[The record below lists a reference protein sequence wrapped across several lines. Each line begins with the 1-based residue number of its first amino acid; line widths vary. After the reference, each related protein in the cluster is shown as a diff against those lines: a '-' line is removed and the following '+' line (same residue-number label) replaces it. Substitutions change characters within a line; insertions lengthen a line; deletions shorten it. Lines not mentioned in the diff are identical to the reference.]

1 MARNTIKV
9 SQIVNDFLL
18 TMGHDDF
25 VNDIDEAVL
34 KNFAKRGIREFGFD
48 IMNRV
53 KSLKLS
59 VNSTNDTVELP
70 DDYVDMVKIGVVGT
84 DGIVYVL
91 GENKN
96 INISQKYKV
105 DSNANPIDSDNDGVY
120 DRVDSKSSTS
130 GSNNSTSRVGD
141 GFEDYVF
148 RNYIYGGV
156 EGRLYGVGGG
166 QYEGGYRVNLDRNRI
181 EMDTR
186 NNISEVVIEYIADE
200 ARSTDPSVH
209 IYLEEALRSYMYF
222 KVIERKAAVPIA
234 EKQRARQEYYNER
247 RKANAR
253 MKAFSKEEALKT
265 IRKNYKQAPKG

>member
-25 VNDIDEAVL
+25 VNDIDESVL

-48 IMNRV
+48 MMNRV

-59 VNSTNDTVELP
+59 VNSSTDTVDLP
-70 DDYVDMVKIGVVGT
+70 DDYVDMIKIGVVGS

-96 INISQKYKV
+96 INISQKYNT
-105 DSNANPIDSDNDGVY
+105 DSNGNPIDSDNDGVY
-120 DRVDSKSSTS
+120 DRVDSKGATSGTNSSTS
-130 GSNNSTSRVGD
+130 NIDD

-148 RNYIYGGV
+148 RNYVYGGM

-166 QYEGGYRVNLDRNRI
+166 QYEGGYRINLDQNRI
-181 EMDTR
+181 EMQTS
-186 NNISEVVIEYIADE
+186 NNITEVVVEYIADE
-200 ARSTDPSVH
+200 ARSVDPTVH
-209 IYLEEALRSYMYF
+209 IYLEEALRSYIYF
-222 KVIERKAAVPIA
+222 KIVERKSSVPLG
-234 EKQRARQEYYNER
+234 EKQRARSEYYNER
-247 RKANAR
+247 RKANSR

-265 IRKNYKQAPKG
+265 IRKNFKQSPKG

>member
-18 TMGHDDF
+18 TMGHDDY

-34 KNFAKRGIREFGFD
+34 KNFAKRGVREFGFD

-53 KSLKLS
+53 KSLKLT
-59 VNSTNDTVELP
+59 VNTTTDSVELP
-70 DDYVDMVKIGVVGT
+70 DDFVDMVKIGVVGT

-96 INISQKYKV
+96 INISQKYAT
-105 DSNANPIDSDNDGVY
+105 DSSGNRLDSDGDGIY
-120 DRVDSKSSTS
+120 DRVDSKGSTS
-130 GSNNSTSRVGD
+130 GSDNSTARISD

-148 RNYIYGGV
+148 RNYVYGGV

-166 QYEGGYRVNLDRNRI
+166 QYEGGYRINLDQNRI

-186 NNISEVVIEYIADE
+186 NNISEVVIEYVADE
-200 ARSTDPSVH
+200 ARAVDPTVH

-222 KVIERKAAVPIA
+222 KIVERKASVPAA
-234 EKQRARQEYYNER
+234 EKQRARAEYYNER
-247 RKANAR
+247 RKANSR

>member
-25 VNDIDEAVL
+25 VNDVDESVL

-59 VNSTNDTVELP
+59 VNTTNDTVELP
-70 DDYVDMVKIGVVGT
+70 DDYVDIVKIGVVGT

-96 INISQKYKV
+96 INISQKYKT
-105 DSNANPIDSDNDGVY
+105 DSNGNNIDSDGDGVY
-120 DRVDSKSSTS
+120 DREDSKGATAGTS
-130 GSNNSTSRVGD
+130 GSTNRVDD

-148 RNYIYGGV
+148 RNYVYGGV

-166 QYEGGYRVNLDRNRI
+166 QYEGGYRVNLDQNRI
-181 EMDTR
+181 EMDTS
-186 NNISEVVIEYIADE
+186 NNISEVIIEYVADE
-200 ARSTDPSVH
+200 ARAVDPTVH
-209 IYLEEALRSYMYF
+209 IYLEEALRTYMYF
-222 KVIERKAAVPIA
+222 KIVERKSSVPIA
-234 EKQRARQEYYNER
+234 EKQRARAEYYNER
-247 RKANAR
+247 RKANSR

>member
-34 KNFAKRGIREFGFD
+34 KNFAKRGVREFGFD
-48 IMNRV
+48 MMNRV
-53 KSLKLS
+53 KSIKLT
-59 VNSTNDTVELP
+59 VDTTTDTVELP
-70 DDYVDMVKIGVVGT
+70 DDFVDLVKIGRVGT

-96 INISQKYKV
+96 INISQAYV
-105 DSNANPIDSDNDGVY
+105 TDTNGNRIDSDGDGVY
-120 DRVDSKSSTS
+120 DRQDSKGATASTT
-130 GSNNSTSRVGD
+130 NSTANVSD

-148 RNYIYGGV
+148 RNYVYGGV

-166 QYEGGYRVNLDRNRI
+166 RYDGEYRLNLDQNRI

-186 NNISEVVIEYIADE
+186 NNISEVIIEYVADE
-200 ARSTDPSVH
+200 ARAVDPTVH
-209 IYLEEALRSYMYF
+209 IYLEEALRSFMYF
-222 KVIERKAAVPIA
+222 KIVERKASVPMA
-234 EKQRARQEYYNER
+234 EKQRARAEYYNER

>member
-25 VNDIDEAVL
+25 VNDVDESVL

-59 VNSTNDTVELP
+59 VNTTNDTVELP
-70 DDYVDMVKIGVVGT
+70 DDYVDIVKIGVVGT

-96 INISQKYKV
+96 INISQRYKT
-105 DSNANPIDSDNDGVY
+105 DSNGNNIDSDGDGVY
-120 DRVDSKSSTS
+120 DREDSKGATSGTNSSTA
-130 GSNNSTSRVGD
+130 RIDD

-148 RNYIYGGV
+148 RNYVYGGV

-166 QYEGGYRVNLDRNRI
+166 RYEGGYRVNLDQNRI
-181 EMDTR
+181 EMQTS
-186 NNISEVVIEYIADE
+186 NNISEVVIEYVADE
-200 ARSTDPSVH
+200 ARAVDPTVH
-209 IYLEEALRSYMYF
+209 IYLEEALRTYMYF
-222 KVIERKAAVPIA
+222 KVVERKSSVPMA
-234 EKQRARQEYYNER
+234 EKQRARAEYYNER
-247 RKANAR
+247 RKANSR

>member
-25 VNDIDEAVL
+25 VNDVDESVL

-59 VNSTNDTVELP
+59 VNTTNDTVELP
-70 DDYVDMVKIGVVGT
+70 DDYVDIVKIGVVGT

-96 INISQKYKV
+96 INISQKYKT
-105 DSNANPIDSDNDGVY
+105 DSNGNNIDSDGDGVY
-120 DRVDSKSSTS
+120 DRQDSKGATAGTS
-130 GSNNSTSRVGD
+130 GSTTRIDD

-148 RNYIYGGV
+148 RNYVYGGV

-166 QYEGGYRVNLDRNRI
+166 QYEGGYRVNLDQNRI
-181 EMDTR
+181 EMDTS
-186 NNISEVVIEYIADE
+186 NNISEVVIEYVADE
-200 ARSTDPSVH
+200 ARAVDPTVH
-209 IYLEEALRSYMYF
+209 IYLEEALRTYMYF
-222 KVIERKAAVPIA
+222 KIVERKSSVPMA
-234 EKQRARQEYYNER
+234 EKQRARAEYYNER
-247 RKANAR
+247 RKANSR

>member
-1 MARNTIKV
+1 MARNTIQV

-18 TMGHDDF
+18 TMGHDDY

-59 VNSTNDTVELP
+59 VNTTTDSVELP
-70 DDYVDMVKIGVVGT
+70 DDFVDMVKIGVVGT

-96 INISQKYKV
+96 INISQKYST
-105 DSNANPIDSDNDGVY
+105 DSNGNRLDSDGDGIY
-120 DRVDSKSSTS
+120 DREDSKGATS
-130 GSNNSTSRVGD
+130 GSSNSTSNIGD

-148 RNYIYGGV
+148 RNYVYGGV

-166 QYEGGYRVNLDRNRI
+166 QYEGGYRINLDQNRI

-200 ARSTDPSVH
+200 ARAVDPTVH

-222 KVIERKAAVPIA
+222 KIVERKSSVPA
-234 EKQRARQEYYNER
+234 SEKQRARAEYYNER
-247 RKANAR
+247 RKANSR